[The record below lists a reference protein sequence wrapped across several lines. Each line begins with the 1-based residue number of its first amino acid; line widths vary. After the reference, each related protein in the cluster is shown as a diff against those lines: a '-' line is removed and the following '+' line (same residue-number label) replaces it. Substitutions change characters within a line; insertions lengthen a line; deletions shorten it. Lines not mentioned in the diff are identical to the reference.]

1 MRKFTHIDTLQQNI
15 STKEASLTLED
26 FEVDINQFIDK
37 PVEPTDKE
45 KLLLVKLDSLQI
57 DPNEDIKP
65 PQSVWQQISETKTAT
80 LGTLGNFSVVTG
92 KAKSRKSFLMGALA
106 SAALTSEYFGNIK
119 GTLPDDKRQII
130 YIDTEMGR
138 YHTQKAFKRILSL
151 SNGHGYG
158 NIRFFCF
165 RSLEPNE
172 RLLAAEL
179 LIKNTSNLGLVIID
193 GIKDLINSINDESE
207 ASKIATKLLQWT
219 EIYNIHIIT
228 VLHQNKA
235 DSNARGHVGTELINK
250 AETVL
255 SITKDED
262 ATISVVEATQC
273 RNIEPEPFGFEII
286 EGLPVFTNQL
296 DNRQDNG
303 RTGKGI
309 KLDIDKLE
317 VMIKDVFLRNEE
329 YTYANL
335 VTQTKLAFEDHFNQS
350 IGINKVKEVLTR
362 LANGNIIINEDKFW
376 KLVN

>member
-1 MRKFTHIDTLQQNI
+1 
-15 STKEASLTLED
+15 
-26 FEVDINQFIDK
+26 
-37 PVEPTDKE
+37 
-45 KLLLVKLDSLQI
+45 
-57 DPNEDIKP
+57 
-65 PQSVWQQISETKTAT
+65 
-80 LGTLGNFSVVTG
+80 VTG

-262 ATISVVEATQC
+262 ATVSVVEATQC

-286 EGLPVFTNQL
+286 EGLPVFTSQL

-317 VMIKDVFLRNEE
+317 VMIKDVFLRNEA

-335 VTQTKLAFEDHFNQS
+335 VTQTKLAYEDHFNQS

-362 LANGNIIINEDKFW
+362 LANDNIIINEDKLW
-376 KLVN
+376 KLLN